1 VIILKHTLPKLSF
14 GYNELEP
21 YIDGKTMEI
30 HHTKHHQG
38 YINKY
43 VKALDGEEEL
53 LGRDVE
59 DVLKNIDDVPQAV
72 KQAVINNGG
81 GYYNHRLFWTIL
93 SPEKTEMSIEL
104 KEAIVRDFKSFEAFQ
119 EAFST
124 AAKTQF
130 GSGWA
135 WLLVDKDGRLVVTS
149 TQNQNVPLDMGQP
162 ILALDVWEHAYY
174 LNYQNRRPDYVEA
187 FWHVVNWKKVSEYFK
202 KAL

>member
-1 VIILKHTLPKLSF
+1 MEHKLPELSF
-14 GYNELEP
+14 DYNALEP

-43 VKALDGEEEL
+43 VKALENEKEL
-53 LGRDVE
+53 LEKDVE
-59 DVLKNIDDVPQAV
+59 EVLKNLDDVPQDLAQSV
-72 KQAVINNGG
+72 VNNGG

-93 SPEKTEMSIEL
+93 SPEKTEMSTGL
-104 KEAIVRDFKSFEAFQ
+104 KMAIDRDFGSFSNFKE
-119 EAFST
+119 EFST

-135 WLLVDKDGRLVVTS
+135 WLVVKDDGSLAVTN
-149 TQNQNVPLDMGQP
+149 TPNQNTAFEDGQP

-174 LNYQNRRPDYVEA
+174 LNYQNRRPDYVEN
-187 FWHVVNWKKVSEYFK
+187 FWNIVNWKQVSEYFD
-202 KAL
+202 KASK

>member
-1 VIILKHTLPKLSF
+1 MKHLLPKLSF
-14 GYNELEP
+14 EYNDLQP
-21 YIDGKTMEI
+21 NIDGKTMEI

-43 VKALDGEEEL
+43 VNALDGSDL
-53 LGRDVE
+53 LEKNVE
-59 DVLKNIDDVPQAV
+59 DVLKNIGDVPADKRQN
-72 KQAVINNGG
+72 VINNGG

-93 SPEKTEMSIEL
+93 TPEKTEMSQKL
-104 KEAIVRDFKSFEAFQ
+104 KDAIDVDFGSFDAFKD
-119 EAFST
+119 AFST

-135 WLLVDKDGRLVVTS
+135 WLLVNKDGRLIVTS
-149 TQNQNVPLDMGQP
+149 TKNQDVPFTLGQP

-174 LNYQNRRPDYVEA
+174 LNYQNRRPDYVKN
-187 FWHVVNWKKVSEYFK
+187 FWNVVNWKQVSEYFE